1 MRLNIY
7 LYTYSFPFPPL
18 QRIET
23 TSPYLLLWYFLYIRY
38 PRFPGLSMDQDL
50 PADCLTYLDDKTV
63 QSMPVADLELEEVT
77 AMALS
82 KYAKDK
88 LISALG
94 NKATN
99 NHIYTGALSAY
110 DYAVR
115 EDDAWTKDNQDPSA
129 QHPGH
134 LASLIAHPLRNRPI
148 RKALFD
154 LFSRFQTDW

>member
-7 LYTYSFPFPPL
+7 LYTYSFPFPTL

-38 PRFPGLSMDQDL
+38 PRFPGLSIDQDL

-88 LISALG
+88 LISAL
-94 NKATN
+94 
-99 NHIYTGALSAY
+99 
-110 DYAVR
+110 
-115 EDDAWTKDNQDPSA
+115 
-129 QHPGH
+129 
-134 LASLIAHPLRNRPI
+134 
-148 RKALFD
+148 
-154 LFSRFQTDW
+154 